1 MRKHITGEGIN
12 YHINVLCMVLDPLIT
27 PYITIE
33 IFFWLHFTIESFSNT
48 IKLIIEMTQV
58 GGNIETQRTN
68 WKMTR
73 G

>member
-1 MRKHITGEGIN
+1 
-12 YHINVLCMVLDPLIT
+12 MVLDPLIT
-27 PYITIE
+27 PYITIDFL
-33 IFFWLHFTIESFSNT
+33 FFWLHFTIESFSDT